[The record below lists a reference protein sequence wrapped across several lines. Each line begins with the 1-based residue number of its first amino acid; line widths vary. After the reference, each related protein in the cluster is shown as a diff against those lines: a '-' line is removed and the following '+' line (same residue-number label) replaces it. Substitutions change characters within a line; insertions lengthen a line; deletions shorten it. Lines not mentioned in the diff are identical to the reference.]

1 MEISRKWFSLPCIL
15 VALATTPVAI
25 ANPDAPVRRVPAGT
39 LVDADLSRYPA
50 VMMPGVPLSGQK
62 RPGGVKGWQRIN
74 PKMQEALAA
83 TAIAQGI
90 KNRMDGK
97 SVGYAVTVMTSS
109 GARATATGGYAR
121 KSPPDSNQRG
131 MAVTDRITIASVSKP
146 ITAAAML
153 RVMAS
158 KGISLDESAS
168 KFLPADWT
176 SGSNFKTITIREL
189 LSHTSGI
196 RSGNGCNISFDGLKK
211 CVADGIAPA
220 NKVYKY
226 ANENYALMRIIL
238 PRIYGSQLKTEEDYA
253 RQYEVIVNR
262 MVLNSAGIP
271 YATCKAPA
279 SSPALSYESV
289 TDNGDDTGAYFAGNY
304 DWDNLKP
311 GIDWGDMTLRCGS
324 QGWNLSADE
333 LARFMHTLSFTE
345 KILPQSTVDQMRSE
359 NLGLFWRDFGEGL
372 EGWGHGGWHPARWNN
387 GEINTWVFT
396 FNNGITVGVVINS
409 RYSGNYATDI
419 AEAVREVM
427 K

>member
-15 VALATTPVAI
+15 VALGTASVVM
-25 ANPDAPVRRVPAGT
+25 ANPDAPVRQVPAGT
-39 LVDADLSRYPA
+39 LGDADLSRYPA
-50 VMMPGVPLSGQK
+50 VMMPGVPLSSQK

-74 PKMQEALAA
+74 PKVQEALAA

-90 KNRMDGK
+90 KKRMDGK
-97 SVGYAVTVMTSS
+97 SVGYAVTIMTSS
-109 GARATATGGYAR
+109 GARTTATGGFAR

-238 PRIYGSQLKTEEDYA
+238 PRIYGSQPKTEEDYA

-279 SSPALSYESV
+279 SSPALSYESA

-359 NLGLFWRDFGEGL
+359 NLGLFWRNFGEGL